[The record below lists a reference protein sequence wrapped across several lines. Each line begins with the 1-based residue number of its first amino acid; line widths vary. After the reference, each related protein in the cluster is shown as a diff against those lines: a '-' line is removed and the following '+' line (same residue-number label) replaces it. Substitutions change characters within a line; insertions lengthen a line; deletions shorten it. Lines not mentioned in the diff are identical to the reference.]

1 MVDEEALRA
10 FYEEASQGHAAHG
23 SNQFKKPA
31 CIFCKKR
38 KIKCDFQMPC
48 FQCSKRGHEC
58 SYVEPKKKWTTSAEK
73 TSPSQLAAKVDQLTA
88 ELELQ
93 KHMANYWQKQYEQK
107 SQAKDF
113 TPVPIQMKRPVFSG
127 SAAALCLNVGSAV
140 LKVSQAFFDLM
151 SAMMPYSTS
160 NFSPELSALFW
171 NRLVTNSP
179 EDLVTTTKCMNAES
193 IAQLLL
199 HSSIF
204 ALGSALLSEPHLST
218 HFYNNSNI
226 LLSITSIRNVH
237 ADSDLVSRVL
247 LSYIFCMYYHMIC
260 GNFSS
265 IFPLW
270 RRAAELFLFNEQIL
284 NEDPTCCEEI
294 VCMLALLEP
303 EEASKTNVWAKRLE
317 SACSP
322 SDYMTVTRFW
332 KNIARVAIVLPK
344 LAHFVPAHS
353 QHLQQYWEDLQ
364 LESLLEQVRDS
375 PHYNFYG
382 IWVYNMK
389 GISAVNR
396 NMHDYAGAEMNQSI
410 RIVTQLTKQIS
421 NTSQQIYITRNLEHF
436 HYFVSKMQE
445 RTPESCALEL
455 MLDQIESLMAGESN
469 FFDEESTTIYSNTN
483 TNQLFD
489 IYHPISVDYSTEIR
503 SSCKV

>member
-1 MVDEEALRA
+1 VIQNPLNSRNFNRRSESHRSRNKLYLNKLSDALFSLKSNDTQHKMVDEEALRA

-179 EDLVTTTKCMNAES
+179 EDLVTTTK
-193 IAQLLL
+193 
-199 HSSIF
+199 
-204 ALGSALLSEPHLST
+204 
-218 HFYNNSNI
+218 
-226 LLSITSIRNVH
+226 
-237 ADSDLVSRVL
+237 
-247 LSYIFCMYYHMIC
+247 
-260 GNFSS
+260 
-265 IFPLW
+265 
-270 RRAAELFLFNEQIL
+270 
-284 NEDPTCCEEI
+284 
-294 VCMLALLEP
+294 
-303 EEASKTNVWAKRLE
+303 
-317 SACSP
+317 
-322 SDYMTVTRFW
+322 
-332 KNIARVAIVLPK
+332 
-344 LAHFVPAHS
+344 
-353 QHLQQYWEDLQ
+353 
-364 LESLLEQVRDS
+364 
-375 PHYNFYG
+375 
-382 IWVYNMK
+382 
-389 GISAVNR
+389 
-396 NMHDYAGAEMNQSI
+396 
-410 RIVTQLTKQIS
+410 
-421 NTSQQIYITRNLEHF
+421 
-436 HYFVSKMQE
+436 
-445 RTPESCALEL
+445 
-455 MLDQIESLMAGESN
+455 
-469 FFDEESTTIYSNTN
+469 
-483 TNQLFD
+483 
-489 IYHPISVDYSTEIR
+489 
-503 SSCKV
+503 